1 MVWCLNIGWSLS
13 SPVCWYFPSNSG
25 KFSAIPPVLESIRFS
40 QHSPG
45 AVVGGSVVVVVV
57 VPCVGVVGPGPGF
70 VVVVGFLV
78 VVVGLEVVG
87 ASDLPHP
94 TQIATTGS
102 SELWVL
108 KLPFPPEIVIIC
120 WHSEIMSQYSPSGSP
135 VSNSPFTFPAAS
147 NPLFPR

>member
-1 MVWCLNIGWSLS
+1 M
-13 SPVCWYFPSNSG
+13 
-25 KFSAIPPVLESIRFS
+25 LESIRVS

-57 VPCVGVVGPGPGF
+57 VSCIVVVGPGPGF
-70 VVVVGFLV
+70 VVVVVFLV

-87 ASDLPHP
+87 ASDFPHP

-108 KLPFPPEIVIIC
+108 K
-120 WHSEIMSQYSPSGSP
+120 
-135 VSNSPFTFPAAS
+135 
-147 NPLFPR
+147 